1 MFKKKSIH
9 FIGIGGIGMSAIAE
23 ILNKIGF
30 KISGS
35 DINQNNITKKLLK
48 KGIKVYKKHSW
59 KNINNSD
66 MVVYS
71 SAIKQNNEEL
81 KFAKLKKIPAL
92 SRASMLAE
100 VMRLKSSITIA
111 GSHGK
116 TTTTSLLATILE
128 TANLDPTIINGGII
142 NKFNTNAKLGKGE
155 WIVAEADES
164 DGSFVCLPSTI
175 GVINN
180 IDLEHLDYYK
190 NIGQIKNAFLDYAKN
205 IPFYGFLA
213 LCIDNKNV
221 RDVKKKLFDKK
232 IFTFGLSNKA
242 DFYADKIKNVEVKN
256 QIFTKF
262 DIVINLDK
270 VKIIKDLIIPLIGNH
285 NIQNVL
291 GAVCVAKGLTISD
304 SHIRKALKSY
314 QGVKRRFS
322 ILFKNKSNMV
332 IDDYAHHPVEIKKT
346 INSLE
351 LITKGKVFSIFE
363 PHRVSRVS
371 SLLEDFISSFKKSD
385 YIYVLPIYSAG
396 EDNKKNINHS
406 LICNIL
412 KKKYKNKTIKAY
424 KTDKQLFEHL
434 NQNICDGD
442 NIIFLGAGKSSQLAE
457 EFSKNFSATNV

>member
-1 MFKKKSIH
+1 
-9 FIGIGGIGMSAIAE
+9 MSAIAE

-81 KFAKLKKIPAL
+81 KFAKLKIPAL

-314 QGVKRRFS
+314 QGVK
-322 ILFKNKSNMV
+322 K
-332 IDDYAHHPVEIKKT
+332 
-346 INSLE
+346 
-351 LITKGKVFSIFE
+351 
-363 PHRVSRVS
+363 
-371 SLLEDFISSFKKSD
+371 EDFQF
-385 YIYVLPIYSAG
+385 YS
-396 EDNKKNINHS
+396 KINQIWS
-406 LICNIL
+406 LTIMLIIPL
-412 KKKYKNKTIKAY
+412 K
-424 KTDKQLFEHL
+424 
-434 NQNICDGD
+434 
-442 NIIFLGAGKSSQLAE
+442 
-457 EFSKNFSATNV
+457 

>member
-1 MFKKKSIH
+1 
-9 FIGIGGIGMSAIAE
+9 MSAIAE

-180 IDLEHLDYYK
+180 ID
-190 NIGQIKNAFLDYAKN
+190 
-205 IPFYGFLA
+205 
-213 LCIDNKNV
+213 
-221 RDVKKKLFDKK
+221 
-232 IFTFGLSNKA
+232 
-242 DFYADKIKNVEVKN
+242 
-256 QIFTKF
+256 
-262 DIVINLDK
+262 
-270 VKIIKDLIIPLIGNH
+270 
-285 NIQNVL
+285 
-291 GAVCVAKGLTISD
+291 
-304 SHIRKALKSY
+304 
-314 QGVKRRFS
+314 
-322 ILFKNKSNMV
+322 
-332 IDDYAHHPVEIKKT
+332 
-346 INSLE
+346 
-351 LITKGKVFSIFE
+351 
-363 PHRVSRVS
+363 
-371 SLLEDFISSFKKSD
+371 
-385 YIYVLPIYSAG
+385 
-396 EDNKKNINHS
+396 
-406 LICNIL
+406 
-412 KKKYKNKTIKAY
+412 
-424 KTDKQLFEHL
+424 
-434 NQNICDGD
+434 
-442 NIIFLGAGKSSQLAE
+442 
-457 EFSKNFSATNV
+457 